1 MKFTCDS
8 CGSAY
13 MIPDDKVGPA
23 GVKVRCK
30 KCGNVVT
37 VRRPEAV
44 PAPAPAPAPAPPAA
58 TPDEQP
64 QGGLDDE
71 LGAAFDHAFG
81 GPAAPAPA
89 PAPAPVAAA
98 PAAPV
103 APTEWFVGIGDA
115 QVGPMPVAE
124 VKRRWESSELGPDS
138 LVWCAGMA
146 DWAPLSSVAELAAA
160 VSPPPQSAPAPAPA
174 PAAQPAALPSL
185 PEYDAPVAPAA
196 PVAPVASSVAAW
208 PAPAP
213 LEPRAPAAPAPAP
226 APAAAPEVEWKPAG
240 ASALASLASEELAA
254 REAAAAPVTP
264 RVAPGRSLVDQL
276 PDSGGV
282 DPTGVL
288 PLPIKGMEA
297 TEERPVRKSSVA
309 RGSEAMRQQRSSR
322 TALLAGGGVALVA
335 VAGLAAWLLIGRAPP
350 PGPAPAP
357 PLPVAAAPAAPPPA
371 APAAAAA
378 APETAAATPAPTPT
392 SAVEPPLPS
401 GEKAG
406 EKGAPAA
413 TAATAKPKETPK
425 PPAAPAPAK
434 VAAKAPAPK
443 ATVPAEPPA
452 PAAAPAPKTA
462 AKKKDPV
469 LDFDQ
474 GAEDDLAAALG
485 GTKKNVYVPP
495 KAGAAA
501 PPAPER
507 LSDAQITE
515 SVRLH
520 VDALRR
526 CAAEQ
531 QAREPGAKGTLK
543 MAWTIQPDGAPKD
556 VRCLTPELAQGPFAA
571 CISGVVRGIRFPRVG
586 DARGQPVTFPF
597 GF

>member
-37 VRRPEAV
+37 VRRPEA
-44 PAPAPAPAPAPPAA
+44 APAPAPEPAPPPPA
-58 TPDEQP
+58 EQP

-81 GPAAPAPA
+81 GAPALAPAPE
-89 PAPAPVAAA
+89 AAA
-98 PAAPV
+98 PAAPSAAPA

-146 DWAPLSSVAELAAA
+146 DWTPLSSVAELAAA
-160 VSPPPQSAPAPAPA
+160 VSPPPRPAPEPA
-174 PAAQPAALPSL
+174 PVALPSL
-185 PEYDAPVAPAA
+185 PDYDAPAA
-196 PVAPVASSVAAW
+196 PVAPVAAA
-208 PAPAP
+208 PALTRAAPAP
-213 LEPRAPAAPAPAP
+213 LEPRLPAPVAPAPAP

-240 ASALASLASEELAA
+240 ASALASLASEEMAA
-254 REAAAAPVTP
+254 REAAAAPVAP
-264 RVAPGRSLVDQL
+264 RATAGRSLIDQL

-309 RGSEAMRQQRSSR
+309 RGSEAMRQKRSSR
-322 TALLAGGGVALVA
+322 TALLAGAGAALVV
-335 VAGLAAWLLIGRAPP
+335 VAAAAAWMLLGRAPP
-350 PGPAPAP
+350 PAPPPAPAP
-357 PLPVAAAPAAPPPA
+357 VVAAAPVTPPPAAPAPAATPAAETAAAASTPAAAPTPAANPAVVDPPLPSGERVAVA

-378 APETAAATPAPTPT
+378 P
-392 SAVEPPLPS
+392 V
-401 GEKAG
+401 
-406 EKGAPAA
+406 
-413 TAATAKPKETPK
+413 KPKDPPK
-425 PPAAPAPAK
+425 PPPTK
-434 VAAKAPAPK
+434 VAAKEPARAPAPK
-443 ATVPAEPPA
+443 AAAQAEPP
-452 PAAAPAPKTA
+452 PPAPKAA
-462 AKKKDPV
+462 AKKKDSV

-495 KAGAAA
+495 KAGAGN

-520 VDALRR
+520 VEALRR

-543 MAWTIQPDGAPKD
+543 MAWTIQPDGSPKD
-556 VRCLTPELAQGPFAA
+556 VRCLTPELAQGPFAG
-571 CISGVVRGIRFPRVG
+571 CISGVVRGIRFPRIG
-586 DARGQPVTFPF
+586 DARGQQVTFPF